1 MTTNSVS
8 RAVRATE
15 ELLAYVCL
23 RHAQT
28 PPASHLHL
36 STDNM
41 ASRSPLSKASTT
53 FCLNL
58 LKKLCDDGEA
68 DNLVVSPFSIFSSLF
83 MLLLGAKGN
92 TREQIAEVMEL
103 LISPGDFL
111 QSFGELQR
119 KILSKDA
126 PYSLNIANRLY
137 GEQTS
142 RFLEK
147 FLKDCETDLGAKLEP
162 VDFINQ
168 AEKARVSINHWVEV
182 ETEGKI
188 KDLLGSGLVDN
199 STKLIVVN
207 AIYFKSDWASQ
218 FPKEATTDGKFW
230 ISKTEWKP
238 VKMMH
243 LSGDFRYAAF
253 PDYNCK
259 VMEILEVLELP
270 YKRGELSMIVV
281 LPDDIG
287 DGPAALNRLMG
298 SLLCD
303 NINKW
308 MDCDTMATTPVK
320 VSLPCFSIE
329 DKIPLKDVLKE
340 LGMVDAFDPT
350 ISDFSGASPV
360 QYIQHTWPKDG
371 VSNPSALFS
380 GMSLCDN
387 MAVSGVIHQA
397 SIDVNE
403 EGTEAAAATAGMLVG
418 GSRRTKWESF
428 VADHLF
434 FFLIIHKRSSIILFA
449 GGFNSPQ

>member
-1 MTTNSVS
+1 
-8 RAVRATE
+8 
-15 ELLAYVCL
+15 
-23 RHAQT
+23 
-28 PPASHLHL
+28 
-36 STDNM
+36 M

-68 DNLVVSPFSIFSSLF
+68 DNLFVSPFSIFSSLF

-137 GEQTS
+137 GEQTCN
-142 RFLEK
+142 FLEK
-147 FLKDCETDLGAKLEP
+147 FLKDCETDLGAELEP

-168 AEKARVSINHWVEV
+168 AEKARVSINHWVEA
-182 ETEGKI
+182 ETGGKI
-188 KDLLGSGLVDN
+188 KELLGSGLVDN

-218 FPKEATTDGKFW
+218 FPKDATTDEKFW

-253 PDYNCK
+253 PDCNCK
-259 VMEILEVLELP
+259 VLELP

-287 DGPAALNRLMG
+287 DGPAALNSLMG

-329 DKIPLKDVLKE
+329 DKIQLKDVLKE

-350 ISDFSGASPV
+350 ISDFSG
-360 QYIQHTWPKDG
+360 
-371 VSNPSALFS
+371 
-380 GMSLCDN
+380 MSSCDN

-403 EGTEAAAATAGMLVG
+403 EGTEAAAATAGMLDSKPSQLVEG
-418 GSRRTKWESF
+418 
-428 VADHLF
+428 
-434 FFLIIHKRSSIILFA
+434 I
-449 GGFNSPQ
+449 